1 MTLDQSETGSRRLG
15 EREREN
21 NRLPHIEQLQKQQ
34 SPKPNQ
40 EAKSTTWK
48 LYVNKEE
55 MQ

>member
-1 MTLDQSETGSRRLG
+1 MTLDQSETGSREW

-21 NRLPHIEQLQKQQ
+21 NSLPHIDHLQKQQ
-34 SPKPNQ
+34 NPKQHQ